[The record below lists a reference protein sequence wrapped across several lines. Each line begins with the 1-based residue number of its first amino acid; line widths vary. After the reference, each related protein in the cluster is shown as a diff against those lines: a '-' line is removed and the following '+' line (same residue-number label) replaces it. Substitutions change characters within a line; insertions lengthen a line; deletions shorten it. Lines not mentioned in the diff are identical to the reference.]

1 MFGKN
6 VKKNFLK
13 KVKDMNKEY
22 IRKMTLE
29 SILNDSFFENE
40 IDDYSY
46 EDYGLLK
53 EKFKKLLKELSVLKD
68 ERDYE
73 IINTKELI
81 KKVDKMS
88 IQENF
93 YGKD

>member
-88 IQENF
+88 I
-93 YGKD
+93 

>member
-81 KKVDKMS
+81 KKVEKMS
-88 IQENF
+88 I
-93 YGKD
+93 

>member
-53 EKFKKLLKELSVLKD
+53 GKFKKLLKELSVLKD

-81 KKVDKMS
+81 KKVEKMS
-88 IQENF
+88 I
-93 YGKD
+93 

>member
-1 MFGKN
+1 MFVKN

-88 IQENF
+88 I
-93 YGKD
+93 

>member
-13 KVKDMNKEY
+13 KIKDMNREY

-29 SILNDSFFENE
+29 SMLSDSLFENE
-40 IDDYSY
+40 TDDYSC
-46 EDYGLLK
+46 EDYELVK
-53 EKFKKLLKELSVLKD
+53 EKIKKILKELAVLKD

-81 KKVDKMS
+81 KKVEKIS
-88 IQENF
+88 I
-93 YGKD
+93 

>member
-1 MFGKN
+1 MFVKN

-81 KKVDKMS
+81 KKVEKIS
-88 IQENF
+88 I
-93 YGKD
+93 

>member
-1 MFGKN
+1 
-6 VKKNFLK
+6 
-13 KVKDMNKEY
+13 MNKEY

-53 EKFKKLLKELSVLKD
+53 EKFKK
-68 ERDYE
+68 
-73 IINTKELI
+73 INI
-81 KKVDKMS
+81 
-88 IQENF
+88 
-93 YGKD
+93 

>member
-40 IDDYSY
+40 I
-46 EDYGLLK
+46 EEKKILL
-53 EKFKKLLKELSVLKD
+53 
-68 ERDYE
+68 
-73 IINTKELI
+73 N
-81 KKVDKMS
+81 
-88 IQENF
+88 
-93 YGKD
+93 

>member
-1 MFGKN
+1 MFVKN

-81 KKVDKMS
+81 KKVEKMS
-88 IQENF
+88 I
-93 YGKD
+93 

>member
-6 VKKNFLK
+6 VKKHFLK
-13 KVKDMNKEY
+13 KIKDMNREY

-29 SILNDSFFENE
+29 SMLSDSLFENKT
-40 IDDYSY
+40 DDYSY
-46 EDYGLLK
+46 EDYELVK
-53 EKFKKLLKELSVLKD
+53 EKIKKILKELAVLKD

-81 KKVDKMS
+81 KKVEKIS
-88 IQENF
+88 I
-93 YGKD
+93 

>member
-53 EKFKKLLKELSVLKD
+53 EK
-68 ERDYE
+68 RDYPVALA
-73 IINTKELI
+73 NSPGVVLGLI
-81 KKVDKMS
+81 SFFTALQSTDKNKKGR
-88 IQENF
+88 I
-93 YGKD
+93 